1 MSFDE
6 SFLKDIAK
14 RFQSYKS
21 LGDKTLEQLS
31 EADLKNRPNEES
43 NSVAIIIQHL
53 YGNMMSRFSNFLTE
67 DGEKSWRKR
76 DEEFEPMDMSKQDI
90 IDCWETG
97 WSTVMN
103 TIASLREEDLQKE
116 ITIRSEKLSV
126 YDALLRQLGHYP
138 YHVGQMIYI
147 GKMLKGKEWK
157 NLSVPKGG
165 SEAYNKSMTGK

>member
-1 MSFDE
+1 MSFGA
-6 SFLKDIAK
+6 SFIKDILK
-14 RFQSYKS
+14 RFESYKS

-31 EADLKNRPNEES
+31 EEDLKYQPNDGS

-53 YGNMMSRFSNFLTE
+53 YGNMMSRFTNFLTE

-76 DEEFEPMDMSKQDI
+76 DAEFEPMELSKHDI

-97 WSTVMN
+97 WSTVLHA
-103 TIASLREEDLQKE
+103 IRSLNEEDLMKE
-116 ITIRSEKLSV
+116 ITIRSEKLLV
-126 YDALLRQLGHYP
+126 FDALLRQLGHYP

-157 NLSVPKGG
+157 SLSIPKGE
-165 SEAYNKSMTGK
+165 SNAYNNSMMGK